1 MRPAAPGRLQLN
13 LSVLQ
18 KITVLDD
25 ELGRFTLRV
34 LVVGLLCLCAI
45 LIICLT
51 VVGFVADLRVQEQPY
66 GKTIPTGSV
75 LNFIFSALFIVFQLG
90 AFIVVHEYAVKT
102 AESTDNGTLNA
113 FEEDVELTY
122 RRYGLLTCILLVCEV
137 ARESV
142 FYEGLQQ
149 PSYWLC
155 FAEIMLFLY
164 TNMDAAEKIH
174 FWTRY
179 RSEQYSVRQ
188 FKYGFAL
195 FAVSATAAYL
205 SLTMLTVAS
214 GLINNSDLS

>member
-1 MRPAAPGRLQLN
+1 MRQTPGRLQLN

-51 VVGFVADLRVQEQPY
+51 VVGFVADLRVQEQPS
-66 GKTIPTGSV
+66 GRTIPTGSV

-102 AESTDNGTLNA
+102 ADNTENGTLTA
-113 FEEDVELTY
+113 FEQEVELTY
-122 RRYGLLTCILLVCEV
+122 RRYGLLTCILLICEV

-142 FYEGLQQ
+142 FYQGLQQ

-155 FAEIMLFLY
+155 FAEIILFLF
-164 TNMDAAEKIH
+164 TNMDAGEKIH
-174 FWTRY
+174 YWTRY
-179 RSEQYSVRQ
+179 KSEQYSVRH
-188 FKYGFAL
+188 FKHGFVL
-195 FAVSATAAYL
+195 FAVSSVAAYL
-205 SLTMLTVAS
+205 SLAMLTVAS
-214 GLINNSDLS
+214 GLINNSDPS